1 MLRLSWTLQLL
12 SCSGWQVHVVMRALG
27 AICTCKSTKVLPAD
41 AGWEAGYGHTTRVWP
56 LQKCWEPAEMAH
68 CFQRGELLYA
78 LNLNVFVFSKAILKV
93 LQGCLSHH
101 IFLKPI
107 SNPETKNSYSYT
119 ISSAYCLII
128 LNIGCSIP
136 IFAMVTLDKIEKI
149 KHMSMYVCLPL
160 WEIVYSLKTAFCWVS
175 PSCVARRPMRTAHI
189 HVRIHKINQA
199 QMI

>member
-1 MLRLSWTLQLL
+1 MDGRFTWWWDHLGLSAPARAPRSFLLMLGGR
-12 SCSGWQVHVVMRALG
+12 QVMVTPQGCDH
-27 AICTCKSTKVLPAD
+27 CKS
-41 AGWEAGYGHTTRVWP
+41 
-56 LQKCWEPAEMAH
+56 AESQLKWLTAS
-68 CFQRGELLYA
+68 RGGNCCMLWTSMCL
-78 LNLNVFVFSKAILKV
+78 FSVKQFLKV

-136 IFAMVTLDKIEKI
+136 IFAMLTMDKIEKI
-149 KHMSMYVCLPL
+149 KHTSMYVCLPL